1 MSKQNGGII
10 GPDNVTTGGF
20 NGVASGVFKL
30 GEVTKLIRESKW
42 PEPSPFT
49 DTVPNSLRFNHTS
62 SDTLT
67 RTPSSAGNRRKFTIS
82 LWTKFIPQ
90 AEHRA
95 IFTSGTYASTQ
106 MSQIYFESDDTL
118 NVSDFTAAQ
127 SKNFK
132 VTTNRKFRDPSA
144 WYHIVVAIDTTQ
156 GTAANR
162 VKLYVNG
169 VQETSFSEANYP
181 SQNLDCAFNL
191 NQVHTV
197 GNRNGASFFYN
208 GYMSEVINVDG
219 TQLAPTSF
227 GETNSDSGI
236 WIPKIITGLT
246 FGTTGFD
253 LKFLNSGALGT
264 DSSGQS
270 NNFTANNLTSVD
282 QATDSPSNNF
292 CTINSVATAISNAPT
307 LSQGNLTLAASGNWR
322 SSIGTFALT
331 KGKWY
336 WESKGAGSGGTI
348 LNGIASTAVIEAGG
362 TSSGL
367 NNNSTIGVNLPSYAY
382 HGSSGGMYYS
392 NTSGNGQGQAG
403 GSWGTAYT
411 SADLISIYLD
421 LDNNKLYMAKN
432 DTLQVSGV
440 GYDIQAGYAYYPV
453 CIPFAVTQSLN
464 FGIGAFGA
472 TAVSSA
478 VADANGFGAFEY
490 DPSRGGATVFNGEA
504 KNFLSLCTNN
514 LNILE

>member
-49 DTVPNSLRFNHTS
+49 NTVPNSARFNIAS
-62 SDTLT
+62 SDKLARTSDSGNTKTFTMSFWVKRSTFGADQVLT
-67 RTPSSAGNRRKFTIS
+67 NI
-82 LWTKFIPQ
+82 
-90 AEHRA
+90 
-95 IFTSGTYASTQ
+95 TSGSGKQ
-106 MSQIYFESDDTL
+106 GRVYFEGSTEQLEFHD
-118 NVSDFTAAQ
+118 VSSGGSFEIRYITN
-127 SKNFK
+127 KIFK
-132 VTTNRKFRDPSA
+132 DPSA
-144 WYHIVVAIDTTQ
+144 WYNIVIAVNTDD
-156 GTAANR
+156 GTAGDR
-162 VKLYVNG
+162 VKIYVNG
-169 VQETSFSEANYP
+169 VRETSFATATQP
-181 SQNLDCAFNL
+181 SSGLATAFNSGGVMEIGSQ
-191 NQVHTV
+191 QVP
-197 GNRNGASFFYN
+197 AEFFG
-208 GYMSEVINVDG
+208 GYMAEVINVDG

-227 GETNSDSGI
+227 GETNSASGI
-236 WIPKIITGLT
+236 WVPKAITGLT
-246 FGTTGFD
+246 FGANGYY
-253 LKFLNSGALGT
+253 LKNANAGALGT
-264 DSSGQS
+264 DSSG
-270 NNFTANNLTSVD
+270 NGNDFAVTGLTSVD

-403 GSWGTAYT
+403 GSWGSTYT

-453 CIPFAVTQSLN
+453 CIPYGVTQSLN
-464 FGIGAFGA
+464 FGIGSFNA

>member
-1 MSKQNGGII
+1 MPFII
-10 GPDNVTTGGF
+10 PANTLA
-20 NGVASGVFKL
+20 ASGFDV
-30 GEVTKLIRESKW
+30 
-42 PEPSPFT
+42 
-49 DTVPNSLRFNHTS
+49 DNSCRFNPADSAFMHK
-62 SDTLT
+62 
-67 RTPSSAGNRRKFTIS
+67 TPNAGNRRTATFS
-82 LWTKFIPQ
+82 FWTKRSLI
-90 AEHRA
+90 
-95 IFTSGTYASTQ
+95 TSAQTLFWAGSDNSNYQTFPRFLASDKLVVGEVNSGSTTWE
-106 MSQIYFESDDTL
+106 IVTDRILVD
-118 NVSDFTAAQ
+118 AA
-127 SKNFK
+127 
-132 VTTNRKFRDPSA
+132 A
-144 WYHIVVAIDTTQ
+144 WYHIVVALDTTQ

-162 VKLYVNG
+162 VKIYVNG
-169 VQETSFSEANYP
+169 VQQT
-181 SQNLDCAFNL
+181 NL
-191 NQVHTV
+191 NTD
-197 GNRNGASFFYN
+197 GGYPGENRETLINTAVPHQIAHDYVAQYYG
-208 GYMSEVINVDG
+208 GYTAESILIDG
-219 TQLAPTSF
+219 QALTPTSF

-246 FGTTGFD
+246 FGTNGYY
-253 LKFLNSGALGT
+253 LKNANAGALGT
-264 DSSGQS
+264 DSSG
-270 NNFTANNLTSVD
+270 NGNDFAVTGLTSVD